1 MLKKISVALLT
12 LVSTGTLLPH
22 QDVAADPQ
30 YQSWKAKKHWRHNR
44 YNNQCN
50 YNNNQGY
57 NNQGYNQGSGYGRNT
72 HAHVDAQQNQVNN
85 MIMRGVQRGRITQ
98 QEADRLMARQR
109 KIDSLQARYANNGID
124 RGERNRLNNEIS
136 KLRDQLSH
144 DLHDFDIR

>member
-1 MLKKISVALLT
+1 MLKKISVALLA
-12 LVSTGTLLPH
+12 LVSTSTLLPNLS
-22 QDVAADPQ
+22 AMADPP
-30 YQSWKAKKHWRHNR
+30 YQNWKAQKHWRHNR
-44 YNNQCN
+44 YNNQ
-50 YNNNQGY
+50 NNF

-72 HAHVDAQQNQVNN
+72 HARVDAQQNQVNN